1 MYQATTALEDSTV
14 LLSSSKAKE
23 LGVGAGDTVVLIG
36 RRRAASYGIVQI
48 ASKKK
53 AKFTSCTLSANLA
66 ANLRLRQDDKV
77 KVVPLTKTKES
88 DDDEGNRSGDLV
100 LLDNDK
106 PIKVTAVTFSPIEDS
121 LVALESN
128 EGGDELT
135 DEEIKERFIDPYLT
149 TDGAMIK
156 QGHALKLRDENGK
169 ALDFMVSFV
178 ELKGSAAKS
187 EKEGRYLGSK
197 SNTGH

>member
-66 ANLRLRQDDKV
+66 SNLRLRQDDKV

-135 DEEIKERFIDPYLT
+135 DEEIKERFIDPYLA